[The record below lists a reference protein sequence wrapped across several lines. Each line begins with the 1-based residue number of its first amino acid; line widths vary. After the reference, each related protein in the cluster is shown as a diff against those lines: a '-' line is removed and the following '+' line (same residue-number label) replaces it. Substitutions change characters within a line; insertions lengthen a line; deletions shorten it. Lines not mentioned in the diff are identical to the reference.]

1 MNRLETISVGVTSL
15 MLTWPIAGRPIYN
28 FLKSNQEA
36 EKKYYEEFNKAGEE
50 YE

>member
-1 MNRLETISVGVTSL
+1 MNTLEKISVGVTSL
-15 MLTWPIAGRPIYN
+15 MTSWAIVGRPLYN